1 MNTTKSMPSRFRS
14 YQSKDTYMKI
24 KPIRTE
30 QDYKLA
36 VARIESLI
44 SATPGT
50 PEEDELDVL
59 ATLVNAYEEKA
70 FPVDL
75 PDPVEAI
82 IFRMEQ
88 LGLERKDLEPYIGQ
102 KGRVSEV
109 LNYKR
114 SLSIEMIRSLHKGL
128 DIPLEALVA

>member
-1 MNTTKSMPSRFRS
+1 
-14 YQSKDTYMKI
+14 MKI

-30 QDYKLA
+30 QDYKQA

-75 PDPVEAI
+75 PDPVAAI
-82 IFRMEQ
+82 TFRMEQ

-114 SLSIEMIRSLHKGL
+114 SLSIEMIRRLHKGL

>member
-1 MNTTKSMPSRFRS
+1 
-14 YQSKDTYMKI
+14 MKI

-30 QDYKLA
+30 QDYEQA
-36 VARIESLI
+36 VIRIESLI
-44 SATPGT
+44 TAAPGS

-70 FPVDL
+70 FPLDL
-75 PDPVEAI
+75 PDPIEAI
-82 IFRMEQ
+82 KFRMEQ
-88 LGLERKDLEPYIGQ
+88 LGLERQDLEPYIGH

-114 SLSIEMIRSLHKGL
+114 SLSIDMIRRLHKEL